1 MRTHANYALCY
12 LGTHLGPE
20 RDGLDLDWATFVG
33 DRTETYE
40 FTVPTDDAVDCH
52 LSLQAYDVGE
62 YGHEVL
68 INGESLSGFDIPPAE
83 GWQYWMDSLSD
94 HRLREGTN
102 TVRIVRDTSGTDN
115 FAVGNVKIHWK
126 EPVRE

>member
-1 MRTHANYALCY
+1 MRTHANYALVY
-12 LGTHLGPE
+12 LGDHLGPD
-20 RDGLDLDWATFVG
+20 RDALALDWADFVG
-33 DRTETYE
+33 DRTEAYE
-40 FTVPTDDAVDCH
+40 FTVSTDEVSDCH

-94 HRLREGTN
+94 RRLQAGTN
-102 TVRIVRDTSGTDN
+102 TVRIRRDTTGEDN

-126 EPVRE
+126 EPVP